1 VKRLCEQHHVGPRS
15 CSEADVFCVKAKR
28 QQQQSG
34 QPERNQPH
42 VLIMIPEKGECFM
55 KLREQMPELVGATT
69 WLNGEATKADLVG
82 EKPTLIHFW
91 SVSCHLCKEAMPDVN
106 NFRDQYKD
114 ELNVIAVHM
123 PRSEED
129 TNLETIKSVAAA
141 HDIVQPIFVDSE
153 LKLTDAFENQYVP
166 AYFVFDKDG
175 QLRHMQA
182 GGSGM
187 KMLEKR
193 VNRVLDEVRN
203 A

>member
-1 VKRLCEQHHVGPRS
+1 
-15 CSEADVFCVKAKR
+15 
-28 QQQQSG
+28 
-34 QPERNQPH
+34 
-42 VLIMIPEKGECFM
+42 M
-55 KLREQMPELVGATT
+55 KLRDQMPELVGETA
-69 WLNGEATKADLVG
+69 WLNGSVTKEQLIG

-91 SVSCHLCKEAMPDVN
+91 SVSCYLCKEAMPDIN

-114 ELNVIAVHM
+114 ELNVVAVHM

-129 TNLETIKSVAAA
+129 TDLEKIKEVAAEF
-141 HDIVQPIFVDSE
+141 DITQPTFVDNE
-153 LKLTDAFENQYVP
+153 LKLTDVFQNQYVP
-166 AYFVFDKDG
+166 AYYVFDKDG

-203 A
+203 QQS